1 MENGSHFKMIDVGS
15 KIDTHRIAVAS
26 GVFIAAKET
35 LSRIASRALP
45 KGDALLLAEVAG
57 IQGAKSASQML
68 PLCHPLTLNS
78 VRVWCEPS
86 EFQITVFCEVKSF
99 GKTGIEMEAL
109 CGVNAALLCIY
120 DLTKGIDPNL
130 TLQEIKLLRKEG
142 GKSDI
147 SLSSV
152 RAAVLVLSDRCH
164 RGEQE
169 DLSGK
174 AAFNWLEQQN
184 AQVTPVEIIPDEP
197 EMLTLKLVGWLERSE
212 FDLIIT
218 SGGTGISKRDIT
230 PETVLAL
237 CEKFQGREITGFG
250 EWLRTSG
257 SNHTPLAWL
266 SRSTAV
272 LIRNT
277 LIVCLPGSP
286 KAVLEG
292 LNASAKLIQHALEIC
307 RG

>member
-1 MENGSHFKMIDVGS
+1 MTNDSHFRMIDVGS
-15 KIDTHRIAVAS
+15 KIDTHRTALAS
-26 GVFIAAKET
+26 GIFVAAPET
-35 LSRIASRALP
+35 LARIVARTLP
-45 KGDALLLAEVAG
+45 KGDALILAEVAG
-57 IQGAKSASQML
+57 IQGAKSASALL

-78 VRVWCEPS
+78 VRVWS
-86 EFQITVFCEVKSF
+86 EATESKIIVFCEVKSF

-109 CGVNAALLCIY
+109 CGVNAALLCLY
-120 DLTKGIDPNL
+120 DLTKAIDKNL
-130 TLQEIKLLRKEG
+130 TLQDIRLLSKEG
-142 GKSDI
+142 GKSDVN
-147 SLSSV
+147 LNSV
-152 RAAVLVLSDRCH
+152 RAAVLVLSDRCS

-174 AAFNWLEQQN
+174 AAFDWLGQQG
-184 AQVTPVEIIPDEP
+184 AQVSPVHVIPDEADILAA
-197 EMLTLKLVGWLERSE
+197 ELTQKLELSQ
-212 FDLIIT
+212 FDLIVT

-237 CEKFQGREITGFG
+237 CEKFHGREITGFG

-277 LIVCLPGSP
+277 LIICLPGSP

-292 LNASAKLIQHALEIC
+292 LNASAKLIQHALEIA
-307 RG
+307 RE

>member
-1 MENGSHFKMIDVGS
+1 MDHPSNFKMIDVGA
-15 KIDTHRIAVAS
+15 KIDTHRVAIAS
-26 GVFIAAKET
+26 GVFVAAKET
-35 LSRIASRALP
+35 LARIVSKTLP

-86 EFQITVFCEVKSF
+86 ESQITVFCEVKSF

-130 TLQEIKLLRKEG
+130 KLQEIKLLQKTG

-147 SLSSV
+147 HLNSV
-152 RAAVLVLSDRCH
+152 RAAVLVLSDRCYL
-164 RGEQE
+164 GKQE
-169 DLSGK
+169 DSSGQT
-174 AAFNWLEQQN
+174 AFTWLNQHN
-184 AQVTPVEIIPDEP
+184 AHVAPVEIIPDEP
-197 EMLTLKLVGWLERSE
+197 EILTTKLTNWLEHSQ
-212 FDLIIT
+212 FDLIIS
-218 SGGTGISKRDIT
+218 SGGTGLSKRDIT
-230 PETVLAL
+230 PETILAL
-237 CEKFQGREITGFG
+237 CDQFHGREITGFG

-272 LIRNT
+272 LIRKT

>member
-1 MENGSHFKMIDVGS
+1 MTTVPHFKMIDVGS

-26 GVFIAAKET
+26 GVFVAARET
-35 LSRIASRALP
+35 ISRMASRTLP
-45 KGDALLLAEVAG
+45 KGDALVLAEVAG
-57 IQGAKSASQML
+57 IQGAKSASQLL

-78 VRVWCEPS
+78 VRVWSEPTES
-86 EFQITVFCEVKSF
+86 QITVFCEVKSF

-109 CGVNAALLCIY
+109 CGVSAALLCLY
-120 DLTKGIDPNL
+120 DLTKGIDSNL
-130 TLQEIKLLRKEG
+130 TLQDIKLLHKEG

-147 SLSSV
+147 NLASI
-152 RAAVLVLSDRCH
+152 RAAVWVLSDRCS
-164 RGEQE
+164 RGEQQ
-169 DLSGK
+169 DLSGP
-174 AAFNWLEQQN
+174 AAVDWLEQHQ
-184 AQVTPVEIIPDEP
+184 AQVAPVKVIPDEA
-197 EMLTLKLVGWLERSE
+197 EILTAELTKSLELSQ

-237 CEKFQGREITGFG
+237 CEQFQGREITGFG

-272 LIRNT
+272 VIRNT

-292 LNASAKLIQHALEIC
+292 LNASAKLIQHALEIA